1 MPAAA
6 SSSWESPEPQQDQPS
21 TQVSTAQTLRDW
33 EQEEIE
39 AVNRMTLELEMV
51 EQDPI
56 SDASSTHDAAEA
68 TRERP
73 TKYGR
78 CAKHRCVL
86 YPHLH
91 RRKESALWGTVYLR
105 CVKFKDR
112 DAQGRPGCWFKRAL
126 TPREFENLPKSL
138 VRARADI
145 RKDIAWQLRN
155 PR

>member
-56 SDASSTHDAAEA
+56 SDASSTHDAVEA

-86 YPHLH
+86 YPIISTGAKKARFGEQCTSGVSNSRTATH
-91 RRKESALWGTVYLR
+91 KA
-105 CVKFKDR
+105 
-112 DAQGRPGCWFKRAL
+112 
-126 TPREFENLPKSL
+126 
-138 VRARADI
+138 VRAVG
-145 RKDIAWQLRN
+145 LRE
-155 PR
+155 P